1 MKLLRYFL
9 VIILTSVFLRGA
21 NCCAQSPLKIATEE
35 WPPYVYEQ
43 DGKAVGYSI
52 DILNSVFAK
61 MGVTVTYNQ
70 YPWKRAIKGVFSG
83 AADALFHASKNEER
97 QQYCYYPEEELTQ
110 SRYVFFIRQEDVGRL
125 KFDSFDD
132 LIGADVGITQGYSYT
147 AELLDFLY
155 ANGLAVST
163 VSDES
168 NLRMLA
174 KKRTDYFPTDM
185 LNGLYLVKESGLQD
199 QLTCLP
205 KPIFEKPYFIIFNK
219 QNVSLEFVER
229 FSRTLAEFKQTE
241 EFRQIEAKYFE

>member
-1 MKLLRYFL
+1 MKFLRYLL
-9 VIILTSVFLRGA
+9 VIIVMSIFFWSANSFAQTSL
-21 NCCAQSPLKIATEE
+21 NIATEE
-35 WPPYVYEQ
+35 WPPYVYNQ
-43 DGKAVGYSI
+43 DGEIAGFSI
-52 DILNSVFAK
+52 DILTSVFTE

-70 YPWKRAIKGVFSG
+70 YPWKRAVRSVFSG
-83 AADALFHASKNEER
+83 AADALFHSSKNEER
-97 QQYCYYPEEELTQ
+97 EQYCYYPEEELTQ

-132 LIGADVGITQGYSYT
+132 LIGSDVGITQGYSYT

-155 ANGLAVST
+155 ANGLVVST